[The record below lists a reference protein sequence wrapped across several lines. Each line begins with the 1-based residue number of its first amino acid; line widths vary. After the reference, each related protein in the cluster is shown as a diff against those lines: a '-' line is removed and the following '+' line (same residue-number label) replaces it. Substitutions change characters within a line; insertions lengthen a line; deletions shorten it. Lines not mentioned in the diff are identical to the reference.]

1 MKTTNR
7 IFERLYRVYI
17 KCKLW
22 VLSIAL
28 FQKKDKPAFGNGYI
42 DAKLFYLNRFKKIP
56 SVTEICDVS
65 LEEVI
70 ALIKTEM
77 FGKIKRKYNYN
88 SFEWEKNRLGFETIV
103 FELESKIVIWLG
115 YDDVFIYHQFS
126 YNKIVNQMIEEFKKH
141 KAAAK
146 EEPFEMNIITLNKG
160 ELELKAIEINPQELD
175 IDTYYNDDF
184 KAIDSIIKERLNKEK
199 DKGIVL
205 LHGLPGTGKT
215 TYLRHLI
222 GTLKKKVMF
231 VSSSAAS
238 DLMNP
243 VFMDLL
249 IDNPNCI
256 LIIEDAENVIM
267 DRRFSSQSSVSNLL
281 NISDGLMSDC
291 LNVQIICTFNS
302 EISYIDSALMRKGR
316 LIAKYEFGKLSVE
329 KANKLSNHLGLNN
342 VITKPLTLAEITNQ
356 DESNYEVKQ
365 HAVIG
370 FRRDLVYAN

>member
-1 MKTTNR
+1 
-7 IFERLYRVYI
+7 
-17 KCKLW
+17 

>member
-1 MKTTNR
+1 MKTINKIIVRANR
-7 IFERLYRVYI
+7 LYI

-22 VLSIAL
+22 MLSISL
-28 FQKKDKPAFGNGYI
+28 FQKKDIPAFSNGYI
-42 DAKLFYLNRFKKIP
+42 DTKLFYLNKFGKIP
-56 SVTEICDVS
+56 SIAEINNVN
-65 LEEVI
+65 LKEI
-70 ALIKTEM
+70 LALIKTKR
-77 FGKIKRKYNYN
+77 FGKPKKYYQYN
-88 SFEWEKNRLGFETIV
+88 CFEWEKNRLGFETTVIV
-103 FELESKIVIWLG
+103 LERKMIVNLG
-115 YDDVFIYHQFS
+115 YDDVFIYHEIS
-126 YNKIVNQMIEEFKKH
+126 DKKLVDQMIEEFKQH
-141 KAAAK
+141 KAEEK
-146 EEPFEMNIITLNKG
+146 EDPFEMNIITLNKG

-184 KAIDSIIKERLNKEK
+184 KGIDIIIKERLNKEK

-231 VSSSAAS
+231 VSPSAAS

-365 HAVIG
+365 HTVIG